1 MSYQAFFE
9 QTEAVAKVLD
19 EWVHEFDT
27 AGPEFTM
34 GDADDAMLPNE
45 RFTALWQAVELLSRA
60 YTVLMPMVQL
70 EGARLALNLPDVQ
83 EKKGT
88 LYGPDGQAL

>member
-19 EWVHEFDT
+19 EYISRQ
-27 AGPEFTM
+27 GPEDTYKR
-34 GDADDAMLPNE
+34 PNE
-45 RFTALWQAVELLSRA
+45 EEFTAIWQAVELISRA
-60 YTVLMPMVQL
+60 YSVLGPMVQF
-70 EGARLALNLPDVQ
+70 EASRIALNLPDVQ
-83 EKKGT
+83 EKKAT